1 MDVVN
6 GLFHHRLARRRG
18 GGGGKGV
25 LDSIILPE
33 FLSLIFRT
41 VLQEMEA
48 FLQSP
53 SKDKETRQWL

>member
-6 GLFHHRLARRRG
+6 GLFHHRLARRG
-18 GGGGKGV
+18 EEGV

>member
-1 MDVVN
+1 MASFTIVS
-6 GLFHHRLARRRG
+6 LG
-18 GGGGKGV
+18 GGEGGV

-41 VLQEMEA
+41 VLQEMAA

-53 SKDKETRQWL
+53 SKDKETRQ

>member
-18 GGGGKGV
+18 WGGGGV

>member
-18 GGGGKGV
+18 GEGV

-41 VLQEMEA
+41 VLQRMEA

>member
-1 MDVVN
+1 MDIVN

-18 GGGGKGV
+18 GGEGV

>member
-18 GGGGKGV
+18 GGGGV

>member
-6 GLFHHRLARRRG
+6 GLFLHRLARG
-18 GGGGKGV
+18 GGGGV
-25 LDSIILPE
+25 LDSIISPE
-33 FLSLIFRT
+33 LSLIFRT
-41 VLQEMEA
+41 VLQEMEL